1 MLLGRKLH
9 RRVAWLALFALWL
22 QLGLSF
28 GHTHPEDFFG
38 LGGKQ
43 QAQLTAAHTAPGAPA
58 GPMSDVLRHEATCA
72 ICASIALAST
82 VIVPVPPVVAPAR
95 FERGAPPPLY
105 DHAVVTRP
113 PHLLFQTRAP
123 PVV

>member
-1 MLLGRKLH
+1 MLLGRKIH

-38 LGGKQ
+38 LGGHK
-43 QAQLTAAHTAPGAPA
+43 QAQLTAAHTSPGAPS
-58 GPMSDVLRHEATCA
+58 GPIADVLGHEATCS
-72 ICASIALAST
+72 ICASISLVGT
-82 VIVPVPPVVAPAR
+82 VVVPIPPVVAPAR

-105 DHAVVTRP
+105 DHPVVFRP

>member
-1 MLLGRKLH
+1 MLGRRLH

-38 LGGKQ
+38 LGGKK
-43 QAQLTAAHTAPGAPA
+43 QAELTAAHTSAGAPVGSIA
-58 GPMSDVLRHEATCA
+58 DILGHEATCA
-72 ICASIALAST
+72 ICASVALAGT
-82 VIVPVPPVVAPAR
+82 IMVPVPPVVAPPR

-105 DHAVVTRP
+105 DQAAVFRP

-123 PVV
+123 PVA

>member
-1 MLLGRKLH
+1 MLLGRVIH

-38 LGGKQ
+38 LGGDK
-43 QAQLTAAHTAPGAPA
+43 QAQLTATHMAPGAPA
-58 GPMSDVLRHEATCA
+58 GAMADVLGHEATCS
-72 ICASIALAST
+72 ICASISLAGT

-105 DHAVVTRP
+105 DHAVVARP
-113 PHLLFQTRAP
+113 SHLLFQTRAP

>member
-1 MLLGRKLH
+1 MLLRRRLH

-38 LGGKQ
+38 LDHHK

-58 GPMSDVLRHEATCA
+58 GSIADVLGHEASCG
-72 ICASIALAST
+72 ICASVALAGT
-82 VIVPVPPVVAPAR
+82 VMVPIPPVVALPR

-105 DHAVVTRP
+105 DHAVVIRP

-123 PVV
+123 PVA